1 MNGYEVLTSYMWPWD
16 FSHPGQNPR
25 KSNPEDDQQ
34 VYWNIFKLIHPYAG
48 PTSYMWLWVFHL
60 PALNHGNLNSGADQ
74 QGNLVE
80 YLRLHTRFYRAYVT
94 LVALPIRRK
103 SSLRAYQQGN
113 MLEQFQFQIVFK
125 GLAAYMWPWVFNRPG
140 PSPRKGNSEAD
151 QQEICQN
158 IANSYTLTPGPMH
171 KEQIDHMQSRP
182 AHPFQAECV
191 QFQPNAPDQADCDQ
205 SRLWLRSIQDRLCP
219 IQDVCVPLNSIAS
232 H

>member
-34 VYWNIFKLIHPYAG
+34 KIYWNIFKLIHPYAG
-48 PTSYMWLWVFHL
+48 PTSYMWPWVFHL
-60 PALNHGNLNSGADQ
+60 PALNHGNLNSRADQ

-103 SSLRAYQQGN
+103 SNSRAYQQGN

-125 GLAAYMWPWVFNRPG
+125 GLASYMWPWVFEILRLTSKKYARILQIHTHLHLAQCTKNKSTTCNPGQRIHFRPSASSSSRMLQIK
-140 PSPRKGNSEAD
+140 PTATN
-151 QQEICQN
+151 
-158 IANSYTLTPGPMH
+158 PGSGCAQF
-171 KEQIDHMQSRP
+171 KTD
-182 AHPFQAECV
+182 CV
-191 QFQPNAPDQADCDQ
+191 RFRT
-205 SRLWLRSIQDRLCP
+205 S
-219 IQDVCVPLNSIAS
+219 AS

>member
-1 MNGYEVLTSYMWPWD
+1 M
-16 FSHPGQNPR
+16 
-25 KSNPEDDQQ
+25 
-34 VYWNIFKLIHPYAG
+34 
-48 PTSYMWLWVFHL
+48 
-60 PALNHGNLNSGADQ
+60 
-74 QGNLVE
+74 E